1 VAAVDFESFF
11 DLSFPL
17 EPPESFLDDESPE
30 DPEELSDFEDESD
43 FVDESVFVG
52 ESALFPLPAESP
64 PDESLEE
71 LFPLPFEPFR
81 ESVL

>member
-17 EPPESFLDDESPE
+17 EPPESFFDDESPE

-43 FVDESVFVG
+43 LVDESVFG
-52 ESALFPLPAESP
+52 EASLPPPAESP
-64 PDESLEE
+64 PDVSLVEV
-71 LFPLPFEPFR
+71 FPLPFEPFR

>member
-11 DLSFPL
+11 DLS
-17 EPPESFLDDESPE
+17 PPESFFDDESPE
-30 DPEELSDFEDESD
+30 DGEELSDFEDESD
-43 FVDESVFVG
+43 LVDESVFV
-52 ESALFPLPAESP
+52 EVSLPPPAESP
-64 PDESLEE
+64 PDVSLEE